1 MNCYRYQYLD
11 SGPILRSCTHNLW
24 VFFFFRFITILDAV
38 KRGDNLQMA
47 CVGVGGYC
55 ASKGWETKVYP
66 NFSSLSVNWTFSENS
81 KIRVESNLTD
91 RLKVTTLCSQE
102 ATKIVQPVLLGYLL
116 RYFETYDPND
126 YHGLEL
132 ACYYALGMSL
142 CLLLL
147 AVMHH
152 ILFFNTQKA
161 GMKIRVAMCNMIF
174 RKVSLF
180 DGPWAEWVGLETGCR
195 LPSVG

>member
-1 MNCYRYQYLD
+1 M
-11 SGPILRSCTHNLW
+11 
-24 VFFFFRFITILDAV
+24 
-38 KRGDNLQMA
+38 
-47 CVGVGGYC
+47 
-55 ASKGWETKVYP
+55 
-66 NFSSLSVNWTFSENS
+66 
-81 KIRVESNLTD
+81 
-91 RLKVTTLCSQE
+91 
-102 ATKIVQPVLLGYLL
+102 IVQPVLLGYLL